1 MRIKLKKMLKF
12 SKIGKLTSNEDG
24 QTTVEYIL
32 LMGLVAAIAILVWN
46 KFGTYMT
53 DTFGEFNQQLSSSLS
68 TGTCARNCFF
78 QGYANAKK

>member
-1 MRIKLKKMLKF
+1 MSKKTEF
-12 SKIGKLTSNEDG
+12 SKILSNDDG

-32 LMGLVAAIAILVWN
+32 LMGLVAMVALLVWN
-46 KFGTYMT
+46 KFGSYMT

>member
-1 MRIKLKKMLKF
+1 MPKQI
-12 SKIGKLTSNEDG
+12 ITNEKG

-32 LMGLVAAIAILVWN
+32 LMGLVAMVAILVWN
-46 KFGTYMT
+46 KFGSYMT
-53 DTFGEFNQQLSSSLS
+53 DTFGEFNQQLSTSLS